1 MSPARVSITLPGGEE
16 RTLDT
21 SVGFLVMNE
30 DGRYVMGCM
39 CAPSLFASILREAAE
54 EIERR
59 G

>member
-1 MSPARVSITLPGGEE
+1 MAITLPGGEE

-21 SVGFLVMNE
+21 SVAFLVVNE
-30 DGRYVMGCM
+30 DARYVMGCL
-39 CAPSLFASILREAAE
+39 CAPSLFASILREAAD

>member
-1 MSPARVSITLPGGEE
+1 MSPARVAITLPGGEE

-21 SVGFLVMNE
+21 SVAFLVVNE
-30 DGRYVMGCM
+30 DARYVMGCL
-39 CAPSLFASILREAAE
+39 CAPSLFASILREAAD